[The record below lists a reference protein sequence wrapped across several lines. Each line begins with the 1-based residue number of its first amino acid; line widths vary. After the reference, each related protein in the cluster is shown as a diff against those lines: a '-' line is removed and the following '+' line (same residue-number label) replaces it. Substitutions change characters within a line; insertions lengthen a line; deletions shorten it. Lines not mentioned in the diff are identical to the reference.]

1 MHPYLTP
8 QIRLDMAEIVD
19 RASDDLKTVTDGPL
33 VLTGST
39 GFVGTWLTL
48 SFLEAKRKLGSR
60 GDLILV
66 SRNPLGQRRL
76 LEEAGYGS
84 GYTTISSD
92 VRLLSPNSVPE
103 GARFIHA
110 ATPARASLNN
120 SRPLEMLNIIVDG
133 QKNLLEVAHA
143 TGTKGFLF
151 LSSGAVYGKQPVD
164 LEGFSEDW
172 SGAPS
177 VVDPQNAY
185 HEGKRVAELMGNLYQ
200 SSLNLPF
207 VTARLFAFL
216 APFLPLDE
224 HFAAGNFIGDAVVG
238 RDISIQ
244 SGGGSIRSYQYGT
257 DMSVWLWAILAR
269 GESGHAYNV
278 GSDQSVTIL
287 ELARQ
292 VAAFCD
298 MNSAIKVQGKDNV
311 DNVSRYVPA
320 LTKADSHLQLT
331 TLVTLSDA
339 IARTVRWQLE
349 QQQDE

>member
-84 GYTTISSD
+84 GYRTISSD

-164 LEGFSEDW
+164 LEGFNEDW

-287 ELARQ
+287 ELAQRVTAQSLDGVQ
-292 VAAFCD
+292 VRV
-298 MNSAIKVQGKDNV
+298 KGV
-311 DNVSRYVPA
+311 DTPKNISRYVPA
-320 LTKADSHLQLT
+320 VHRAKLTLCLENCVQLDEAIHR
-331 TLVTLSDA
+331 TL
-339 IARTVRWQLE
+339 RWNGEL
-349 QQQDE
+349 

>member
-8 QIRLDMAEIVD
+8 QIRLDMAEIVA

-76 LEEAGYGS
+76 LEEAGYNS

-103 GARFIHA
+103 GARLIHA

-143 TGTKGFLF
+143 KETKAFLF

-164 LEGFSEDW
+164 LEGLSEDW

-177 VVDPQNAY
+177 VVDAQNAY

-224 HFAAGNFIGDAVVG
+224 HFAAGNFIGDAVAG

-287 ELARQ
+287 ELAQRVTAQSLGGVQ
-292 VAAFCD
+292 VRV
-298 MNSAIKVQGKDNV
+298 KGV
-311 DNVSRYVPA
+311 DTPKNISRYVPA
-320 LTKADSHLQLT
+320 VHRAKL
-331 TLVTLSDA
+331 TLSLENCVQLDEA
-339 IARTVRWQLE
+339 IRRTLRWNGEL
-349 QQQDE
+349 